1 MNLAIWHNLCNV
13 SFVSY
18 TADASDKSKAK
29 TDDKKQTDK
38 GKKPAEKSTGKST
51 TTKTPAKSS
60 SKPTPKQQKTGQLCL
75 ASVYVNV
82 DCFCEVPQ

>member
-1 MNLAIWHNLCNV
+1 MSQALQC
-13 SFVSY
+13 FFFSY
-18 TADASDKSKAK
+18 TADASDKSKTK

-60 SKPTPKQQKTGQLCL
+60 SKPTPKQQKTGQLYQLLCQCWFVCVKYPVKL
-75 ASVYVNV
+75 
-82 DCFCEVPQ
+82 